1 MTAGSVKETRFEN
14 HSVLRR
20 WLSAVFTRGQALKR
34 LDYIDINGD
43 RVLLD
48 ALGVSF
54 LVAQRRLHLL
64 TRNGLLL
71 DGAYAFAAVWRELP
85 YYRRLA
91 DALYKLRLLPALD
104 RLYDRF
110 AALRFRH
117 RCPAGACHGRA

>member
-1 MTAGSVKETRFEN
+1 LKTILFYDGGCPLCSREVR
-14 HSVLRR
+14 HY
-20 WLSAVFTRGQALKR
+20 RGLGRAKR

-54 LVAQRRLHLL
+54 LVAQRRLHVL

-71 DGAYAFAAVWRELP
+71 DGAFAFAAVWRELP
-85 YYRRLA
+85 YYRHLA